1 MTWLSPDVATV
12 SVVILVVVFGLILF
26 QEAVN
31 GFHDVANAIATV
43 IYSNS
48 MTPAS
53 AVVLAATCNFLGVLM
68 AGTAVAFSLVYLLP
82 QDLVAGVNTQGEA
95 ALFFAMIASAVIW
108 NFGTWWLAIPSST
121 THAYVGSIIGIAI
134 ADALL
139 LGQPIGA
146 QIHWHQGEIILA
158 ALLISPLIGFVLGM
172 GLLLAL
178 RFTVCSPAMFEPAV
192 AGQRPAFAARSVL
205 IAGSAG
211 VSLLHGSNDGQ
222 KSIGLMMIVLFGL
235 APALYGLD
243 PGRLSATQQAL
254 LVSATAQVQQIG
266 QQRGATDLM
275 AAAGALGA
283 DLVAHT
289 SLEDLSDVQ
298 SIKTREG
305 VLALRSALAKSLD
318 SDVFMAQLSAD
329 ERQTLTQAY
338 ALFLDLIEHV
348 PLWVVL
354 LSAIALGGGTAV
366 GYKKIVT
373 TLGERMGSAHMN
385 PAQGVAAQVSAVI
398 SIAMADGGGLP
409 VSTTHVLSSAVI
421 GSVAATPGQQV
432 NRSTLSRIAL
442 TWVTTLPATMLLSF
456 ALGIV
461 FHLAFA

>member
-1 MTWLSPDVATV
+1 MTWLSPEIATV
-12 SVVILVVVFGLILF
+12 SVVILIAVFGLILF

-48 MTPAS
+48 MKPSS
-53 AVVLAATCNFLGVLM
+53 AVVLSASCNFLGVLA
-68 AGTAVAFSLVYLLP
+68 AGTSVAFSLVYLLP

-121 THAYVGSIIGIAI
+121 THAYVGSILGISI
-134 ADALL
+134 ADAFL
-139 LGQPIGA
+139 LGQPLGA
-146 QIHWHQGEIILA
+146 QIHWHQGEVILA
-158 ALLISPLIGFVLGM
+158 ALLISPLIGFVLGLC
-172 GLLLAL
+172 LLMVL
-178 RFTVCSPAMFEPAV
+178 RLTVRSPAMFEPAM
-192 AGQRPAFAARSVL
+192 AGHRPAFAVRSVL

-243 PGRLSATQQAL
+243 PGRLSAADQAR
-254 LVSATAQVQQIG
+254 LVSVTGQIQAIAQQH
-266 QQRGATDLM
+266 GAPDLLTVS
-275 AAAGALGA
+275 AALSA
-283 DLVAHT
+283 DLRAHT

-298 SIKTREG
+298 SIKTRES
-305 VLALRSALAKSLD
+305 VLSVRSALAKSLD
-318 SDVFMAQLSAD
+318 DDAFMAQLSTD
-329 ERQTLTQAY
+329 ERDTLSQAY
-338 ALFLDLIEHV
+338 ALFRDFIEHV

-354 LSAIALGGGTAV
+354 LSAIALGGGTAI

-373 TLGERMGSAHMN
+373 TLGERMGSARMN
-385 PAQGVAAQVSAVI
+385 PAQGVAAQMSAVI

-421 GSVAATPGQQV
+421 GSVAATPGQRV
-432 NRSTLSRIAL
+432 NRSMLGRIAL
-442 TWVTTLPATMLLSF
+442 TWVTTLPATMLLSG